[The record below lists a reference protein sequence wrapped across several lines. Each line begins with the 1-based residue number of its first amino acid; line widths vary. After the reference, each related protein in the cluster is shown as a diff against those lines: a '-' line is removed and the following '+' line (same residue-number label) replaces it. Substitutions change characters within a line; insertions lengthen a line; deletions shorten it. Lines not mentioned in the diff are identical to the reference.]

1 MAQPR
6 LEDIDVSG
14 KRVLVRE
21 DLNVPL
27 EAGRVADATRI
38 VAAVPTL
45 RDLSSRGARVIV
57 MSHLGRPDG
66 KVVESLR
73 MAPVAKALSQVLGS
87 EVKTASDCIGDAAV
101 QAVAALRNGD
111 VLLLENLRFHAGE
124 EANDPEFAKSLASLG
139 DLYVNDAFGTAH
151 RAHAS
156 TVGITAYLPS
166 YMGPLMARELEI
178 LDRVLLH
185 PHRPFVAVLGGAK
198 VSDKIGVIER
208 LLGMCDAIVVG
219 GGMAN
224 TLLAAEGFDVG
235 KSLRDAD
242 LGPAKA
248 IMQTAEGSH
257 ANLHLPKDAVV
268 ATSIYATDDQTR
280 EIPIAD
286 VAPAEMIL
294 DIGPDTAVDFRFV
307 ILKAKTVLWN
317 GPMGVFEN
325 DAFSAGTE
333 SVGRAIVDSGA
344 LSVAGGG
351 DTAAAAHKFG
361 LADALTHISTGG
373 GATLEYIEGKEL
385 PGVAA
390 LRRSVGSR
398 NVGSSS
404 IGSSSIGPSGPIS

>member
-1 MAQPR
+1 MAQVR
-6 LEDIDVSG
+6 LQDVDVSG
-14 KRVLVRE
+14 KKVLVRE

-27 EAGRVADATRI
+27 EDGRVADATRI
-38 VAAVPTL
+38 AAAVPTL

-57 MSHLGRPDG
+57 MSHLGRPGG

-73 MAPVAKALSQVLGS
+73 MAPVAKTLGGLLGCD
-87 EVKTASDCIGDAAV
+87 VKTATDCIGDAAV
-101 QAVAALRNGD
+101 QAVAALHNGD
-111 VLLLENLRFHAGE
+111 VLVLENLRFHPGE
-124 EANDPEFAKSLASLG
+124 EANDSEFAKGLASLG

-156 TVGITAYLPS
+156 TVGVTAYLPS
-166 YMGPLMARELEI
+166 YMGPLLAREIEV
-178 LDRVLLH
+178 LDQVLQH
-185 PHRPFVAVLGGAK
+185 PQRPFIAVLGGAK

-224 TLLAAEGFDVG
+224 TLLAAEGFEVG

-242 LGPAKA
+242 LSPAKA
-248 IMQTAEGSH
+248 IMQKAEGSH

-280 EIPIAD
+280 EVPISEVGPD
-286 VAPAEMIL
+286 DMIL

-307 ILKAKTVLWN
+307 IMPAKTVLWN

-325 DAFSAGTE
+325 EAFSAGTE
-333 SVGRAIVDSGA
+333 SVARAIVDSAA

-361 LADALTHISTGG
+361 LAAELTHISTGG

-385 PGVAA
+385 PGIAA
-390 LRRSVGSR
+390 LRHSAGV
-398 NVGSSS
+398 SS
-404 IGSSSIGPSGPIS
+404 IGSSGSM